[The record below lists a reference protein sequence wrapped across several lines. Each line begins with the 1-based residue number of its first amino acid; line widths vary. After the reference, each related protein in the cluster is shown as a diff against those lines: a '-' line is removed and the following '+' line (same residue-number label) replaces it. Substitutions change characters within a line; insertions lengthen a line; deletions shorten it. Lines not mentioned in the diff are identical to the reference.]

1 MTTFHYPSPE
11 RVPAQSPGQT
21 PGQTPAQS
29 PEQGLA
35 HNSPFAGIDSET
47 LRALANVAQ
56 GPSQADNLLQ
66 GENITSDEEQLTQ
79 AKADLEAFA
88 SQLYPDTDPNNTQPR
103 QDFIAGFRIET
114 QDDQAVI
121 IPIDPNTNQPI
132 ENFKLSISGR
142 GLTGELLL
150 PHQMQISVLHCPDNQ
165 LTSLPAQ
172 LPAGLTELWCSR
184 NQLPSLPDLP
194 DSLTALYCHI
204 NQLTSLP
211 NQLPDSLTI
220 LDCYNNQLTS
230 LPDQLPA
237 GLTVLDCSDNQ
248 LPSLPDLPASLTELY
263 CTINLS

>member
-1 MTTFHYPSPE
+1 MTTFHYPNPE
-11 RVPAQSPGQT
+11 RVSAQPS
-21 PGQTPAQS
+21 
-29 PEQGLA
+29 EQGPA
-35 HNSPFAGIDSET
+35 HNSPLTGIDPEV

-66 GENITSDEEQLTQ
+66 GENITSNEEQLTQ

-88 SQLYPDTDPNNTQPR
+88 NQLYPDTYPNNTQPR

-150 PHQMQISVLHCPDNQ
+150 PHQMQISVLDCSYNQ
-165 LTSLPAQ
+165 LTSLPD
-172 LPAGLTELWCSR
+172 LPTSLTKLHCFH
-184 NQLPSLPDLP
+184 NQLTSLPDLP
-194 DSLTALYCHI
+194 DSLT
-204 NQLTSLP
+204 T
-211 NQLPDSLTI
+211 

-230 LPDQLPA
+230 LPNLPTSLTTLWCHENQLTALPNQLT
-237 GLTVLDCSDNQ
+237 GLTTLWCANNL
-248 LPSLPDLPASLTELY
+248 LPRSEIERLKKLNIKGLRT
-263 CTINLS
+263 

>member
-1 MTTFHYPSPE
+1 MTTFHYPNPE
-11 RVPAQSPGQT
+11 RVSAQPSEQT
-21 PGQTPAQS
+21 PEQTPAQS

-88 SQLYPDTDPNNTQPR
+88 SQLYPGTSPYNTQSR

-121 IPIDPNTNQPI
+121 IPIDPNTNQPK
-132 ENFKLSISGR
+132 ENFGLYISGR
-142 GLTGELLL
+142 GLTGKLLL

-172 LPAGLTELWCSR
+172 LPDSLTELWCSR
-184 NQLPSLPDLP
+184 NQLTSLPDLPASLTVLHCYNNHLTSLPDLP
-194 DSLTALYCHI
+194 DSLTKLW
-204 NQLTSLP
+204 
-211 NQLPDSLTI
+211 
-220 LDCYNNQLTS
+220 
-230 LPDQLPA
+230 
-237 GLTVLDCSDNQ
+237 CSDNQ
-248 LPSLPDLPASLTELY
+248 LPRSEIERLKKLNFKDLRT
-263 CTINLS
+263 

>member
-1 MTTFHYPSPE
+1 MTTFHYPNPE
-11 RVPAQSPGQT
+11 RVSAQPSEQT
-21 PGQTPAQS
+21 PEQTPAQS

-35 HNSPFAGIDSET
+35 HNSPLTGIDPEV

-66 GENITSDEEQLTQ
+66 GENITSNEEQLTQ

-88 SQLYPDTDPNNTQPR
+88 NQLYPDTYPNNTQPR

-165 LTSLPAQ
+165 LTSLP
-172 LPAGLTELWCSR
+172 
-184 NQLPSLPDLP
+184 
-194 DSLTALYCHI
+194 
-204 NQLTSLP
+204 

-220 LDCYNNQLTS
+220 LDCCNNQLTS
-230 LPDQLPA
+230 LPDPLPA
-237 GLTVLDCSDNQ
+237 GLTV
-248 LPSLPDLPASLTELY
+248 
-263 CTINLS
+263 IW